1 MAYLVGLPLLF
12 LLAIVQSAV
21 LTHLRL
27 LDGRPDLILLAVVGW
42 ALTGRW
48 REAMGWGLAGGLL
61 LDLLSGAPFGSSA
74 IGLILVALLVSLTE
88 GRFWEAHLLMPL
100 GAMLVASVVFYAIG
114 IMALVLSGQQPDL
127 IESLTR
133 IILPGLFLNLLL
145 AIPAAQLSQGLCNL
159 LFPPEVRI

>member
-1 MAYLVGLPLLF
+1 MAYLLGLPLLF

-48 REAMGWGLAGGLL
+48 REAMGWGLAGGLM

-74 IGLILVALLVSLTE
+74 IALILVAYVVSLTE
-88 GRFWEAHLLMPL
+88 GRLWEAHLLMPL
-100 GAMLVASVVFYAIG
+100 GAILVASVAFYAIS
-114 IMALVLSGQQPDL
+114 MAALFLSGQQPDL

-133 IILPGLFLNLLL
+133 VVLPGLFLNLLL
-145 AIPAAQLSQGLCNL
+145 AIPTAQLSQALCAM